1 MSKRGP
7 IYKGKN
13 GKSFFEYTSWCHRY
27 KYVDVDG
34 KIKSAKKKGY
44 KTEEESDKAYD
55 VHLKE
60 FEEQLQQLKK
70 VPDKDITFKNY
81 LTYWLEDIY
90 SSQVKLSTETVCAYL
105 IYNLIFPNV
114 DYDVKLNLVT
124 TTYLDDII
132 LKISKTVEYGAYATR
147 NLLIRIFKEAIKD
160 KIITQN
166 VALNTKFYAKEKPK
180 IKILNIKQL
189 KSFLVAVKN
198 SKWYLE
204 ILLALFCG
212 LRKGEI
218 MALKFSD
225 FNIEQKTLRIER
237 QLVRKGNRIR
247 NTLQIVDNSL
257 IECYPKT
264 SNSVRT
270 IKVPDLI
277 LEELNNRREIV
288 EINKRLLKDKY
299 IDNDYISCQENGKG
313 HYLSSLNF
321 YLSKVCNDLCLP
333 HITVHSLRHMCATIL
348 LENASTSVGENLAKI
363 SAFLGHR
370 SIHTTF
376 KYYCEVMDDNNKIL
390 SFMNSFLL
398 ETSNV

>member
-1 MSKRGP
+1 M
-7 IYKGKN
+7 
-13 GKSFFEYTSWCHRY
+13 
-27 KYVDVDG
+27 
-34 KIKSAKKKGY
+34 
-44 KTEEESDKAYD
+44 
-55 VHLKE
+55 
-60 FEEQLQQLKK
+60 
-70 VPDKDITFKNY
+70 
-81 LTYWLEDIY
+81 
-90 SSQVKLSTETVCAYL
+90 
-105 IYNLIFPNV
+105 
-114 DYDVKLNLVT
+114 
-124 TTYLDDII
+124 
-132 LKISKTVEYGAYATR
+132 
-147 NLLIRIFKEAIKD
+147 
-160 KIITQN
+160 
-166 VALNTKFYAKEKPK
+166 
-180 IKILNIKQL
+180 

-247 NTLQIVDNSL
+247 STLQIVDNSL

-390 SFMNSFLL
+390 SFMNGFLL
-398 ETSNV
+398 ETSIV